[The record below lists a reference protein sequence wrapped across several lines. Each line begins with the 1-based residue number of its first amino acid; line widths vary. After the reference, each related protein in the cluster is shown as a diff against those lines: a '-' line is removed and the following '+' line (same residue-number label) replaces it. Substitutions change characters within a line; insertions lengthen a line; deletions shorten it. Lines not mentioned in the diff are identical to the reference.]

1 MRRLDQTLDRMRLT
15 TAGAQLYLT
24 TSHVTLAC
32 GILSWDEYL
41 LRLRFV
47 RDCAEPGILEVR
59 AATDIL
65 REQEFEGEDEW
76 PTGEPEQ
83 PSPGEGPSESEVSI
97 SDRHGPFEPPV
108 LSLIVAAS
116 TGLHH
121 WQFHQA
127 DPDFFPSIP
136 HGHWRSDNRRKLHA
150 YRGWTYREDRQ
161 IDREPRWK
169 IIALWNDDKFR
180 SFASAAIQY
189 YLVTFPGYVWP
200 VLHPLRLPRRR

>member
-1 MRRLDQTLDRMRLT
+1 MRLT
-15 TAGAQLYLT
+15 TAAAQLYLT
-24 TSHVTLAC
+24 TSHVTLVC
-32 GILSWDEYL
+32 GLLSWDEYL

-47 RDCAEPGILEVR
+47 KDCAEPETLEVR

-76 PTGEPEQ
+76 PLDEPDQ
-83 PSPGEGPSESEVSI
+83 PPPGEGPSESEVSI
-97 SDRHGPFEPPV
+97 SDRHAPFEPPV
-108 LSLIVAAS
+108 LALIAAAS

-127 DPDFFPSIP
+127 DRDYFPSIP
-136 HGHWRSDNRRKLHA
+136 HGHWRSDVRRRLHV
-150 YRGWTYREDRQ
+150 YRGWTYQDDRQ
-161 IDREPRWK
+161 IGREDRWK

-189 YLVTFPGYVWP
+189 YLITFPRYGGWP
-200 VLHPLRLPRRR
+200 VPYPLRLPRRR